1 MIFFKANTISEDDQV
16 AIFLSYIGVEAY
28 DLLRNLQ
35 APNLPLNRDFAVV
48 IKTLEEH
55 IESKPNVINKGFKFH
70 MRTR

>member
-1 MIFFKANTISEDDQV
+1 MIFFRANTISEDDQV

-35 APNLPLNRDFAVV
+35 APNLLLNTDLAVV

-55 IESKPNVINKGFKFH
+55 FEPKPNVINKGFKFH